1 VGYQAAGTAS
11 PVNHHVLTYLNRV
24 SDLLY
29 VLARH
34 AAGADEEPPSHIEA
48 DEA

>member
-1 VGYQAAGTAS
+1 MHYQAEAEAM
-11 PVNHHVLTYLNRV
+11 VNEHVRAYLNRV

-34 AAGADEEPPSHIEA
+34 AAGDDEEPASHGTSA
-48 DEA
+48 Q